1 MAKQIYRT
9 AQGKAIDLDA
19 LRVRNEESV
28 AVGNMKINARGDE
41 LGPGGVVVRTRE
53 QVMKEYYNT
62 NAVYTKERVEQ
73 QREDA
78 QQARN
83 TAVAAGIPD
92 DILEQDQAMEEIEQ
106 PKMRGALADAV
117 AKSTKVEQK
126 LLQPKKNNG
135 NGPSR
140 I

>member
-1 MAKQIYRT
+1 M
-9 AQGKAIDLDA
+9 D
-19 LRVRNEESV
+19 
-28 AVGNMKINARGDE
+28 
-41 LGPGGVVVRTRE
+41 
-53 QVMKEYYNT
+53 
-62 NAVYTKERVEQ
+62 
-73 QREDA
+73 
-78 QQARN
+78 
-83 TAVAAGIPD
+83 
-92 DILEQDQAMEEIEQ
+92 EIEQ

>member
-78 QQARN
+78 QHARN
-83 TAVAAGIPD
+83 TAVEAGIPD